1 MALDDRKRMHAVKV
15 LLTERELFD
24 LAREAERDDRKTS
37 DMAHHL
43 IRRSLYGS
51 VDGRCDGD
59 QSFRGSESSPED
71 A

>member
-1 MALDDRKRMHAVKV
+1 MLDDRKRLHAVKV

-43 IRRSLYGS
+43 IRQYLYGR
-51 VDGRCDGD
+51 VDGRFVDGER
-59 QSFRGSESSPED
+59 FRGDESEPE
-71 A
+71 AS